1 MEAKKI
7 YLLIMSSNDDDY
19 GGQMEIWAYETKEDA
34 LEEWKSR
41 VHTELH
47 ERETSWVA
55 EVFNE
60 GEYDQERYE
69 ITYNPEGYFLFGETG
84 WNKYVSWYVEE
95 KELRNRSNK

>member
-1 MEAKKI
+1 MKAKKI

-69 ITYNPEGYFLFGETG
+69 LTYNSEGYFLFEETG
-84 WNKYVSWYVEE
+84 WNKYVSWYIEE